1 MADVVLG
8 IKIKS
13 DGSAQ
18 VTSDINRLNASI
30 AQTQRHARDT
40 AQGVAGLSS
49 ALNAVKNAAI
59 GFAGI
64 SLGAGL
70 AKDILNT
77 NRSMEG
83 LRSQLTA
90 ITGSQA
96 DAQRTFKFIQDF
108 AVNTPFEIDGL
119 TKAYI
124 KLQNFGI
131 RPTAQVM
138 EAITNQAA
146 KLGGSQETLEGITTA
161 LGQAYA
167 KGKLQAE
174 EMMQL
179 AERGVPIFTL
189 LSAAIGKNT
198 AELQDMAEKGQLTR
212 DVIDQ
217 VIVKMGELASGSN
230 AAAMDTLNG
239 KISNLSDSWARFE
252 DTLLNSQGEG
262 IIKNLISSVTD
273 LINVIERDLS
283 NTVDAQI
290 AHAEAR
296 INTFKSMGFVGQ
308 ALADYTGYDIGIEV
322 NRRDSLKKQQTKQQ
336 AAARQA
342 EIVKN
347 SAAEIAKTQQWLD
360 DIDAETAEKQKKRS
374 KDKETHARS
383 AASAAE
389 SAAKQAAKAYQTE
402 RDEVA
407 KTLAAIQ
414 QETQLIGLSDTAR
427 ARSIEL
433 QNALTKAKGAEVE
446 QIRAA
451 LAVKWAMADA
461 ESVVKA
467 SQEAQIQAINEQV
480 DRYQQLTL
488 SVRELYAEKLKQ
500 AGLSDQQAAPVLA
513 RFDQNKG
520 LEANAEKTNQAK
532 QALDSYIQS
541 LDSAAKSSQNFGDVS
556 SSIFDSSLGGI
567 NTLAGAFDS
576 LTKRISDTT
585 EELRK
590 NTEAQALNAQLPE
603 GEERQKNAIK
613 LQKQQQTLE
622 RQQIKDQLSG
632 IRQMASATA
641 NMYAQNTNA
650 RRAFNVVALAA
661 SVAERAADLA
671 GLGAKAAS
679 AVLTQGQ
686 GDPYTAFA
694 RIAAMAAIVGSVLS
708 AAGAGTFQFGGSG
721 KVAKLDTAPD
731 SGTVLGDPTA
741 QSESIDNV
749 YGLLQDIH
757 AREYRE
763 LQGINQ
769 GVTNLKQGITNS
781 LTNLFQSGGLKSVTL
796 PPSSYVF
803 GPQNIK
809 NRPYV
814 SPITAALEKFIF
826 GGLFG
831 RIKYEVT
838 GQGVLIGKTLMSK
851 ILEGAEINAQQ
862 YTEITKTKK
871 SWFSTKTTVEEIL
884 SPLDTGVRSGLT
896 QIFKGMGQSMLSM
909 ADSFG
914 LDVTQNILSYKIP
927 DLRVD
932 LTDLNGTQAAKKLN
946 NVLSTQLDRMTGKI
960 FDDLVKQYQ
969 KMGEG
974 LFETAS
980 RLKIQNAVVKDA
992 LASSGQSYNG
1002 DITRISDGLSTLF
1015 GSIKDFSSQFQDYFS
1030 AFYTK
1035 TEQVAD
1041 AKRRLDAVFTDS
1053 GNLPASREAYRDLAR
1068 AQDLSTIAGRQLYFQ
1083 LIDLAGAADE
1093 YYSAQEDLAKNAESG
1108 LRNLAGL
1115 APTLRSEIYNLNLS
1129 LIDARANWHAAG
1141 LDLTEMSRL
1150 TGLAF
1155 AELKTK
1161 ILNPFTSARDEIATS
1176 LAGITGKPLPVGDIN
1191 AMIASLKTMTD
1202 PTQAINQ
1209 TAKIQKALKTRYD
1222 NEVSLIT
1229 KVRQSF
1235 GSIKE
1240 FLDSLLLGNLSVLSP
1255 EEKLKEAHRQY
1266 QETLV
1271 QAQSGNTDALN
1282 KITGV
1287 AQSYITVAREFYASD
1302 ANYAQVVDTVQT
1314 SLQALISTANVV
1326 DAAKKAAEAVD
1337 IINLAKIGISGSLT
1351 TLQSAFTGITQDVM
1365 QSSQYTVAAKSV
1377 VDTARETM
1385 TSKLSS
1391 LNEVFTG
1398 LANGTRDSAS
1408 ATQAANQIVSESKSV
1423 MTKALTDINT
1433 LFVNAGNDASLT
1445 SQATSAALQVVNAGK
1460 DSITKGIGGIDKSM
1474 QDISAATAA
1483 NAEAAN
1489 VASGSLEY
1497 AMDSANSSMASS
1509 LQILDTIL
1517 AGFVQSLGV
1526 QFDEILGNTTTPS
1539 PVTPTPVT
1547 PQKTTYDTLVENRA
1561 AKQKVIDD
1569 AKSNGLKNKDLVDEI
1584 AAATV
1589 ANNQYKNYMFWHELG
1604 NEDMAVKSIQDTADY
1619 YEILKNTKDKSLRKV
1634 DRQWYKEMLPAYDL
1648 NNGGTVKF
1656 RASGGMTSGHTVFN
1670 EAGPELLNF
1679 THPTMIT
1686 NNRDT
1691 QSIISLGN
1699 KQAVS
1704 ELEKQTKELQA
1715 LVRLQQA
1722 SIQAM
1727 LERLDKANEN
1737 TEAAARAAKLKA
1749 LAAA

>member
-18 VTSDINRLNASI
+18 VTSDINRLN
-30 AQTQRHARDT
+30 Q
-40 AQGVAGLSS
+40 
-49 ALNAVKNAAI
+49 ALNQTGNYAKKTANDTDALSRTLNSAKNAAI
-59 GFAGI
+59 GFF
-64 SLGAGL
+64 SLNLAAGL
-70 AKDILNT
+70 AKQIVQ
-77 NRSMEG
+77 S
-83 LRSQLTA
+83 
-90 ITGSQA
+90 
-96 DAQRTFKFIQDF
+96 
-108 AVNTPFEIDGL
+108 
-119 TKAYI
+119 
-124 KLQNFGI
+124 
-131 RPTAQVM
+131 
-138 EAITNQAA
+138 
-146 KLGGSQETLEGITTA
+146 
-161 LGQAYA
+161 
-167 KGKLQAE
+167 AE
-174 EMMQL
+174 SY
-179 AERGVPIFTL
+179 G
-189 LSAAIGKNT
+189 
-198 AELQDMAEKGQLTR
+198 
-212 DVIDQ
+212 
-217 VIVKMGELASGSN
+217 
-230 AAAMDTLNG
+230 
-239 KISNLSDSWARFE
+239 
-252 DTLLNSQGEG
+252 LLNSRINLVTQSSALLASTQRNILNISVAQQTSFDDLGRLYTRIADAG
-262 IIKNLISSVTD
+262 KNAGLTQ
-273 LINVIERDLS
+273 RDLL
-283 NTVDAQI
+283 TVTESI
-290 AHAEAR
+290 AA
-296 INTFKSMGFVGQ
+296 TFKISG
-308 ALADYTGYDIGIEV
+308 
-322 NRRDSLKKQQTKQQ
+322 
-336 AAARQA
+336 
-342 EIVKN
+342 
-347 SAAEIAKTQQWLD
+347 
-360 DIDAETAEKQKKRS
+360 
-374 KDKETHARS
+374 
-383 AASAAE
+383 ASAAE
-389 SAAKQAAKAYQTE
+389 SASTITQLSQALASGTVQWEDFGQLADTNMRLVKVVLDDLHMNMGQLKEAMSDGKITAEQLFHALINGSQQLKVEMAGIPQTISGAFESMGDVIGAYIGKIDQAYQVTQTLAGIINEITKGIQYTHNPTPIQEIYKIKETAKSRGYITQDEDRRILALNNQLKAEEEAKRVADFDAGIAKIWTDAQNKKAAADEEAAKSAKKHASEMAKTARAKASSAASTVKSYQTE

-461 ESVVKA
+461 ESVAKA

-513 RFDQNKG
+513 RFDQNQA
-520 LEANAEKTNQAK
+520 LESNAEKTNQAK

-769 GVTNLKQGITNS
+769 GVWNLKTGINGAVTNWFKS
-781 LTNLFQSGGLKSVTL
+781 NNINPPPGLNLGTKSNVPTL
-796 PPSSYVF
+796 PKSALGGYNPDPILNGIIKFASSE
-803 GPQNIK
+803 
-809 NRPYV
+809 
-814 SPITAALEKFIF
+814 PISKFLLKGIF
-826 GGLFG
+826 GTTK
-831 RIKYEVT
+831 REVT
-838 GQGVLIGKTLMSK
+838 GNGIVINQTLMDQ
-851 ILEGAEINAQQ
+851 ILKGGLLNAQQ
-862 YTEITKTKK
+862 STEVTTTTK
-871 SWFSTKTTVEEIL
+871 SWFSKKTSVEEIL
-884 SPLDTGVRSGLT
+884 SPLDKNLHDSLT
-896 QIFKGMGQSMLSM
+896 QIFKGMGESMLSM
-909 ADSFG
+909 ADEFG
-914 LDVTQNILSYKIP
+914 ADTTQKIKSYKIP
-927 DLRVD
+927 QLRVD
-932 LTDLNGTQAAKKLN
+932 LTGLSGEKAAKKLN
-946 NVLSTQLDRMTGKI
+946 NVLSTQLDKMTEKVFGDQIKE
-960 FDDLVKQYQ
+960 FQQL
-969 KMGEG
+969 GEG
-974 LFETAS
+974 MFQTAG
-980 RLKIQNAVVKDA
+980 RLKVQNALVTDA
-992 LASSGQSYNG
+992 LASSGQGFNG

-1150 TGLAF
+1150 TGMAF

-1161 ILNPFTSARDEIATS
+1161 ILSPFTSARDEIATS
-1176 LAGITGKPLPVGDIN
+1176 LASITGKPLPVGDIN
-1191 AMIASLKTMTD
+1191 AMIDALKTMTD

-1209 TAKIQKALKTRYD
+1209 TAKIQKALKNRYD

-1337 IINLAKIGISGSLT
+1337 IINLAKNGISGSLT
-1351 TLQSAFTGITQDVM
+1351 TLQSAFTGITEDVM
-1365 QSSQYTVAAKSV
+1365 QSSEYTVAAKSV

-1408 ATQAANQIVSESKSV
+1408 ATLAANQIVSDSKAV
-1423 MTKALTDINT
+1423 MTKALTDMNT

-1445 SQATSAALQVVNAGK
+1445 SQATTAALQVVNAGK

-1604 NEDMAVKSIQDTADY
+1604 NEEMAIKSIKDTADY

-1634 DRQWYKEMLPAYDL
+1634 DRDWYKDMLSAYDL
-1648 NNGGTVKF
+1648 NKGGTVKF
-1656 RASGGMTSGHTVFN
+1656 RASGGMTSGPTVFN

-1727 LERLDKANEN
+1727 LERLDKANDN
-1737 TEAAARAAKLKA
+1737 TDKLAKNARLAA
-1749 LAAA
+1749 LA

>member
-1 MADVVLG
+1 MSDIVLG

-49 ALNAVKNAAI
+49 ALNAVKNAAL

-70 AKDILNT
+70 AKDILDT

-83 LRSQLTA
+83 LRAQLTA

-119 TKAYI
+119 TKSYI

-138 EAITNQAA
+138 EAITNQAS
-146 KLGGSQETLEGITTA
+146 KLGASQETLEGITTA

-174 EMMQL
+174 ELMQL

-189 LSAAIGKNT
+189 LSAATGKNT

-230 AAAMDTLNG
+230 AGAMDTLNG
-239 KISNLSDSWARFE
+239 KISNLSDSWTRFE

-262 IIKNLISSVTD
+262 IIKGLISSVTD
-273 LINVIERDLS
+273 LINIIERDLS
-283 NTVDAQI
+283 DTVDAQI
-290 AHAEAR
+290 AQAEAR
-296 INTFKSMGFVGQ
+296 INTFKSLGFVGQ
-308 ALADYTGYDIGIEV
+308 ALADYTGYDIGVEV
-322 NRRDSLKKQQTKQQ
+322 NRRDSLKKQQAQQQ

-342 EIVKN
+342 EIAKA

-360 DIDAETAEKQKKRS
+360 DIDAETADKKKKRD
-374 KDKETHARS
+374 KEKETHARS

-389 SAAKQAAKAYQTE
+389 SAAKQAAKAYQSE
-402 RDEVA
+402 REEVA
-407 KTLAAIQ
+407 KTLASIQ

-461 ESVVKA
+461 ESVVQA
-467 SQEAQIQAINEQV
+467 SQDAQIQAINEQV

-488 SVRELYAEKLKQ
+488 SVRELYVEKLKQ

-513 RFDQNKG
+513 RFDQNQG
-520 LEANAEKTNQAK
+520 LAANAEKTNQAK

-541 LDSAAKSSQNFGDVS
+541 LDSAASKSQDFSDLS
-556 SSIFDSSLGGI
+556 ASMFDSSLGGI
-567 NTLAGAFDS
+567 NTLAGAFDT
-576 LTKRISDTT
+576 LTKRIGETN

-590 NTEAQALNAQLPE
+590 NAEAQADNARLNT
-603 GEERQKNAIK
+603 GEDYQKNAIK

-622 RQQIKDQLSG
+622 RQQVKDQLAG

-721 KVAKLDTAPD
+721 KVPKLETAPD

-741 QSESIDNV
+741 QSESIENV

-831 RIKYEVT
+831 KIKYEVT
-838 GQGVLIGKTLMSK
+838 GQGILIGKTLMSSV
-851 ILEGAEINAQQ
+851 LQGAQISAQQ

-914 LDVTQNILSYKIP
+914 LDVTQKILSYKIP
-927 DLRVD
+927 DLRID
-932 LTDLNGTQAAKKLN
+932 LTDLNGTQAAKRVN

-960 FDDLVKQYQ
+960 FDDLIKQYQ

-980 RLKIQNAVVKDA
+980 RLKVQNAVVEDA
-992 LASSGQSYNG
+992 LASSGQTYNG
-1002 DITRISDGLSTLF
+1002 DITRIADGISTLF
-1015 GSIKDFSSQFQDYFS
+1015 GSIKDFSSAFQDYFS
-1030 AFYTK
+1030 AFYT
-1035 TEQVAD
+1035 EQERVAD
-1041 AKRRLDAVFTDS
+1041 AKRRLDAVFQDN
-1053 GNLPASREAYRDLAR
+1053 GNLPASREAYRDLVK
-1068 AQDLSTIAGRQLYFQ
+1068 AQNLATIAGRELYFQ
-1083 LIDLAGAADE
+1083 LIDLADAADE
-1093 YYSAQEDLAKNAESG
+1093 YYSAQEELKKSAET
-1108 LRNLAGL
+1108 
-1115 APTLRSEIYNLNLS
+1115 TLRSLAGFGPTLESSIYNFNLQ

-1141 LDLTEMSRL
+1141 LDLQEMGRL
-1150 TGLAF
+1150 TTAAF
-1155 AELKTK
+1155 ADLKER
-1161 ILNPFTSARDEIATS
+1161 ILEPFTSARETIANS
-1176 LAGITGKPLPVGDIN
+1176 IAQATGGALPVGDVESMM
-1191 AMIASLKTMTD
+1191 AALRGMTE
-1202 PTQAINQ
+1202 PTQQLKA
-1209 TAKIQKALKTRYD
+1209 AEKIQKAIKTRYD
-1222 NEVSLIT
+1222 NEIGLINKT
-1229 KVRQSF
+1229 RQAF
-1235 GSIKE
+1235 NSIKE
-1240 FLDSLLLGNLSVLSP
+1240 FLDGLKTSELSTLSP
-1255 EEKLKEAHRQY
+1255 LQQLNEAKSQ
-1266 QETLV
+1266 
-1271 QAQSGNTDALN
+1271 
-1282 KITGV
+1282 
-1287 AQSYITVAREFYASD
+1287 YITTLLKAQTNDQEALSKLPEVSRKYLEEARGYYASGAD
-1302 ANYAQVVDTVQT
+1302 YAAIFDSVTTVM
-1314 SLQALISTANVV
+1314 SNLIGT
-1326 DAAKKAAEAVD
+1326 
-1337 IINLAKIGISGSLT
+1337 GS
-1351 TLQSAFTGITQDVM
+1351 I
-1365 QSSQYTVAAKSV
+1365 
-1377 VDTARETM
+1377 VDTAQ
-1385 TSKLSS
+1385 
-1391 LNEVFTG
+1391 
-1398 LANGTRDSAS
+1398 
-1408 ATQAANQIVSESKSV
+1408 QAADEAN
-1423 MTKALTDINT
+1423 
-1433 LFVNAGNDASLT
+1433 ASLT
-1445 SQATSAALQVVNAGK
+1445 S
-1460 DSITKGIGGIDKSM
+1460 
-1474 QDISAATAA
+1474 
-1483 NAEAAN
+1483 
-1489 VASGSLEY
+1489 
-1497 AMDSANSSMASS
+1497 S
-1509 LQILDTIL
+1509 LQTLDDIL
-1517 AGFVQSLGV
+1517 AGFVGSLGA
-1526 QFDEILGNTTTPS
+1526 QFDAILSNTVTTS
-1539 PVTPTPVT
+1539 PVAPTPET
-1547 PQKTTYDTLVENRA
+1547 PQPSTYDRLVANRA
-1561 AKQKVIDD
+1561 AAQKVVDD
-1569 AKSNGLKNKDLVDEI
+1569 AKAAGFKNKDLAPEI
-1584 AAATV
+1584 SAAKV
-1589 ANNQYKNYMFWHELG
+1589 AALQLKNYTYWAELG
-1604 NEDMAVKSIQDTADY
+1604 EQDKALKSIQQTADY
-1619 YEILKNTKDKSLRKV
+1619 FEILANTKDTTLRKE
-1634 DRQWYKEMLPAYDL
+1634 DRNWYKEMLPAL
-1648 NNGGTVKF
+1648 MFENGGTVKF
-1656 RASGGMTSGHTVFN
+1656 RASGGMTSGRTVFN
-1670 EAGPELLNF
+1670 EDGPELANF
-1679 THPTMIT
+1679 AHPTLIT
-1686 NNRDT
+1686 NNRNT

-1699 KQAVS
+1699 KQAVA

-1722 SIQAM
+1722 SINAM
-1727 LERLDKANEN
+1727 LERLDKANETN
-1737 TEAAARAAKLKA
+1737 ASIARTTKLQA
-1749 LAAA
+1749 LSI